1 MKLNTRPV
9 LSFSLALLLAVPSV
23 AQRAAVAAV
32 VATETTDLSVRL
44 PAAASISRVPQ
55 EMLPRIAAPTTT
67 PMPTGTPTST
77 RTRT

>member
-1 MKLNTRPV
+1 MKLNIRPV

-23 AQRAAVAAV
+23 AQSAVAAV
-32 VATETTDLSVRL
+32 VAIETTDLSVRL
-44 PAAASISRVPQ
+44 RAAASISRVPQ
-55 EMLPRIAAPTTT
+55 GMLPRTAAPTTT